1 MTKDPR
7 EAIEALPM
15 HRLQVGIV
23 TLCIALNAL
32 DGFDVLAISF
42 AAPGIAADWKIDRAM
57 LGVVL
62 SMELIGMAL
71 GSVLIGNLADRIG
84 RRPTILTCLTM
95 MGIGMFLA
103 AFATGV
109 TMLSVVRLLT
119 GLGIG
124 GMLSSTTA
132 MVAEFSNAKR
142 RSLNMVLNIAGYS
155 MGAIIGG
162 TVASALLAYTGD
174 WRSVFLF
181 GGVLTVLFIPLTYFY
196 LPESIDSLIARRTPN
211 AVPQINRTLGRL
223 DRDPIAEL
231 PAPPPLPDKPSI
243 ASLFSSRYAPLTI
256 LLTVAYFAQIMVF
269 YYIQKWTPKIVVDM
283 GFEASQAGGVLV
295 SANVGGLLGAIAIG
309 FASQRFELRPAIIVA
324 MLAGFGMIAVYGLGH
339 SDLVQL
345 SIVAAL
351 AGFFVN
357 AGVVGMYPIFA
368 QTFPAALRA
377 SGTGFVIGTGR
388 GGSALAPVVAG
399 GLFASGSGLLLVS
412 LTMGAGALVAATMLA
427 LLPWARAISDRAR
440 AAAAAAAPA
449 ATEL

>member
-23 TLCIALNAL
+23 ALCIALNAL

-109 TMLSVVRLLT
+109 TMLSAVRLLT

-181 GGVLTVLFIPLTYFY
+181 GGVLTVLFIPLAFFY

-231 PAPPPLPDKPSI
+231 PAPPAIPDKPSI

-283 GFEASQAGGVLV
+283 GFEASEAGGVLV

-399 GLFASGSGLLLVS
+399 ALFASGSGLLLVS

-427 LLPWARAISDRAR
+427 LLPWARGISDRAR
-440 AAAAAAAPA
+440 AAAAATAPA

>member
-7 EAIEALPM
+7 EAIETLPM
-15 HRLQVGIV
+15 HRLQIGIV
-23 TLCIALNAL
+23 VLCIALNAL

-42 AAPGIAADWKIDRAM
+42 AAPGIADDWQIDRAM
-57 LGVVL
+57 LGIVL

-84 RRPTILTCLTM
+84 RRPTILICLTI

-103 AFATGV
+103 AIATGV
-109 TMLSVVRLLT
+109 AMLSVTRLLT

-124 GMLSSTTA
+124 GMLSSTSA

-155 MGAIIGG
+155 MGAIVGG
-162 TVASALLAYTGD
+162 TVASALLALTGD

-181 GGVLTVLFIPLTYFY
+181 GGAVTVLFIPLAFFY
-196 LPESIDSLIARRTPN
+196 LPESIDLLVARRTPS
-211 AVPQINRTLGRL
+211 AVSQINRTLARL
-223 DRDPIAEL
+223 DREQINRLPDP
-231 PAPPPLPDKPSI
+231 PAVPDKPLI
-243 ASLFSSRYAPLTI
+243 GALFSPRYAPLTT

-283 GFEASQAGGVLV
+283 GFEASEAGGVLV
-295 SANVGGLLGAIAIG
+295 SANIGGLLGAIAIG
-309 FASQRFELRPAIIVA
+309 LASQRFQLRPAIIVA
-324 MLAGFGMIAVYGLGH
+324 MLAGFAMIAVYGLGH
-339 SDLVQL
+339 RDLVQL

-351 AGFFVN
+351 AGFFIN

-368 QTFPAALRA
+368 ETFPATLRGT
-377 SGTGFVIGTGR
+377 GTGFVIGVGR

-399 GLFASGSGLLLVS
+399 ALFASGSGLLLVS
-412 LTMGAGALVAATMLA
+412 LTMGAGALVAASMLV
-427 LLPWARAISDRAR
+427 LLPTARAISARAR
-440 AAAAAAAPA
+440 SSGAPQGIA
-449 ATEL
+449 GEP